1 MTTYRPFSS
10 VLLLCALLVV
20 CGESAAQNS
29 ASSDA
34 DLSGLTLSAGTL
46 DPAFARDSLSYTATV
61 ANSIDSLTIMP
72 TSNHNGATITVNGT
86 SVSSGSA
93 SSAISLSV
101 GENTITIV
109 VAAEDGKTTKTY
121 TVTVE
126 RGVNIPDANLRATI
140 EGALEK
146 LSGAIITPSE
156 MATLTGLD
164 AVSQNISDLTGLEY
178 ATRLD
183 SLILH
188 HNRISDIS
196 ALSGLTSLKE
206 LDLWSNRISDIS
218 ALSGLTSLK
227 DLNLWSNRISDIS
240 ALSGL
245 TSLTGLGLHYN
256 RISDISALSGL
267 TSLTGL
273 GLENNSIS
281 DISALSGLTSLTF
294 LGLENNSIFD
304 ISALS
309 GLTSLKYLYLHD
321 NHISD
326 ISALS
331 GLTSLIELYLHDN
344 HISDISAL
352 SGLTSLTTFLRLENN
367 RIFDIS
373 ALSGLTSLK
382 YLYLDNNRISDIS
395 ALSGLTSLSAL
406 YIKGNPLSYPSF
418 ITHIPALKHRGVN
431 VYYHFRPLASL
442 VKISG
447 DDQTGTAG
455 SRLSDP
461 LIVEVRG
468 ENDVA
473 FAGVP
478 VTFSVTAGGGS
489 LSTTTDTTDAN
500 GRASTRLT
508 LGATGA
514 DTVVAAIDVSNIDK
528 SVTFTTATGGTADL
542 KGLTLSAGTLVPA
555 FARDSLSYTATVA
568 NSTTS
573 LTVTPTSNHNGATI
587 TVNGTSVSSGSASSA
602 ISLSVGENTIT
613 IVVAAEDG
621 ITTKTY
627 TVTVGHG
634 VNIPD
639 ANLRVAIEGAL
650 KKTSGAIITPSEM
663 ATLTHLYARG
673 ISDMTGLEY
682 AISLDT
688 LNLRTTNISDI
699 SALSGLTSLK
709 VLIISDNGNTTPLSD
724 ISALSGLTSLKK
736 LIIGG
741 YSNTNISDIS
751 ALSGLTSLTFLNL
764 SGNNI
769 SDISA
774 LSGLTSLTSLGLHY
788 NRISDISALSGLTS
802 LTGLNLSY
810 NRISDISALSGL
822 TSLTGLDIR
831 ANPLSYPSLTTHIPA
846 LQSRGV
852 YVSYDT
858 RTVTSF
864 IKTSGDDQT
873 GTAGSSLSYP
883 FRVQVWSQGN
893 FPGFAGVPVAFSVTA
908 GGGSLSTTTDTTD
921 AYGRA
926 STRLTLGAAGA
937 NTVKAIIDVSDID
950 KSVTFTATA
959 IDVTTDLKLTLSAG
973 TLKLTLSAGTLVP
986 AFDGSLS
993 YTATVAN
1000 SIDRLTVT
1008 PTSDHNGA
1016 TITVNGTSVSS
1027 GSASSAISLS
1037 VGENTITIVVAAE
1050 DGTTKTY
1057 TVTVERGANIP
1068 DANLRAAIEGALK
1081 KSSGAIITPSEM
1093 ATLTHLY
1100 ARGISDM
1107 TGLEY
1112 AISLD
1117 TLSLQ
1122 RSGIS
1127 DISALSGLTSLTT
1140 LNLYRNTNLSDI
1152 SALSGLTSLTTLNLQ
1167 LNPISDISALSGL
1180 TSLKE
1185 LVLVS
1190 NNLSDISAL
1199 SGLTSL
1205 TTLNLFG
1212 PSLSDISALSGL
1224 TNLELLDI
1232 GGANLSD
1239 ISVLSGLTSLT
1250 TLWLP
1255 GNRISDISVLS
1266 GLTSL
1271 TTLWLPGNRISDI
1284 SALSGL
1290 TSLRDLSLHRNRI
1303 SDISALS
1310 GLTSLKDLE
1319 LRFNPLNYPS
1329 LSTHIPA
1336 LQSRGVDVFYDTRTL
1351 TSLVKISGDDQTG
1364 TAGSRLSDPFI
1375 VEVRDQNDV
1384 AFAGVPVAFS
1394 VMAGGGALST
1404 TTDTTDANGRASTRL
1419 TLGAVGANTVK
1430 AIIDVSDIDKSVAF
1444 TVTAAQGTG
1453 PVTVVTEPGQVTGV
1467 TVAPGEGYL
1476 GVSWDA
1482 VNGATGYKVQW
1493 KSGDAVYAS
1502 DRQQVI
1508 DNGSKTSATIAG
1520 LTAGTEYTVRV
1531 IATLTDADDGQ
1542 PSVDVTG
1549 TPSDRPPSPP
1559 PAPPD
1564 PTPDHLPSFKGSTV
1578 TAQRYRTGT
1587 TISITL
1593 PTATGGDEA
1602 LTYAL
1607 TPALPSG
1614 LTFDATTR
1622 ELSGTPGEIMDET
1635 EYTLTATDT
1644 DGDATTLTFTLAV
1657 VEDRLP
1663 SFSDSTRVAAQRHEQ
1678 GTAIAPLTLP
1688 TATGG
1693 DEALTYALTPA
1704 LPSGLTFDATTRV
1717 LSGTPQEALDATEYT
1732 LTATDADG
1740 DVATLTFTLAV
1751 IADRLPAFG
1760 DGTRIAAQRYF
1771 IGGNVRVT
1779 LPEATGGDGTL
1790 VYILL
1795 PALPKGLRFDSV
1807 THTISGTPSKVLT
1820 ETEYTLSAFDAD
1832 GDFAS
1837 LTFTLEVQPLTA
1849 DFNGDGQVNFAD
1861 FIAFVFKFGMRRGDA
1876 GYDARYDLDSDGEI
1890 GFSDGQIFID
1900 QFDPGG

>member
-1 MTTYRPFSS
+1 
-10 VLLLCALLVV
+10 
-20 CGESAAQNS
+20 
-29 ASSDA
+29 
-34 DLSGLTLSAGTL
+34 
-46 DPAFARDSLSYTATV
+46 
-61 ANSIDSLTIMP
+61 
-72 TSNHNGATITVNGT
+72 
-86 SVSSGSA
+86 
-93 SSAISLSV
+93 
-101 GENTITIV
+101 
-109 VAAEDGKTTKTY
+109 
-121 TVTVE
+121 
-126 RGVNIPDANLRATI
+126 
-140 EGALEK
+140 
-146 LSGAIITPSE
+146 
-156 MATLTGLD
+156 
-164 AVSQNISDLTGLEY
+164 
-178 ATRLD
+178 
-183 SLILH
+183 
-188 HNRISDIS
+188 
-196 ALSGLTSLKE
+196 
-206 LDLWSNRISDIS
+206 
-218 ALSGLTSLK
+218 
-227 DLNLWSNRISDIS
+227 
-240 ALSGL
+240 
-245 TSLTGLGLHYN
+245 
-256 RISDISALSGL
+256 
-267 TSLTGL
+267 
-273 GLENNSIS
+273 
-281 DISALSGLTSLTF
+281 
-294 LGLENNSIFD
+294 
-304 ISALS
+304 
-309 GLTSLKYLYLHD
+309 
-321 NHISD
+321 
-326 ISALS
+326 
-331 GLTSLIELYLHDN
+331 
-344 HISDISAL
+344 
-352 SGLTSLTTFLRLENN
+352 
-367 RIFDIS
+367 
-373 ALSGLTSLK
+373 
-382 YLYLDNNRISDIS
+382 
-395 ALSGLTSLSAL
+395 
-406 YIKGNPLSYPSF
+406 
-418 ITHIPALKHRGVN
+418 
-431 VYYHFRPLASL
+431 
-442 VKISG
+442 
-447 DDQTGTAG
+447 
-455 SRLSDP
+455 
-461 LIVEVRG
+461 
-468 ENDVA
+468 
-473 FAGVP
+473 
-478 VTFSVTAGGGS
+478 
-489 LSTTTDTTDAN
+489 
-500 GRASTRLT
+500 
-508 LGATGA
+508 
-514 DTVVAAIDVSNIDK
+514 
-528 SVTFTTATGGTADL
+528 
-542 KGLTLSAGTLVPA
+542 
-555 FARDSLSYTATVA
+555 
-568 NSTTS
+568 
-573 LTVTPTSNHNGATI
+573 
-587 TVNGTSVSSGSASSA
+587 
-602 ISLSVGENTIT
+602 
-613 IVVAAEDG
+613 
-621 ITTKTY
+621 
-627 TVTVGHG
+627 
-634 VNIPD
+634 
-639 ANLRVAIEGAL
+639 
-650 KKTSGAIITPSEM
+650 
-663 ATLTHLYARG
+663 
-673 ISDMTGLEY
+673 MTGLEY

-764 SGNNI
+764 AANNI

-1239 ISVLSGLTSLT
+1239 ISA
-1250 TLWLP
+1250 
-1255 GNRISDISVLS
+1255 LS

-1384 AFAGVPVAFS
+1384 AFAGVPVTFS
-1394 VMAGGGALST
+1394 VTAGGGSLST

-1430 AIIDVSDIDKSVAF
+1430 AIIDVADIDKSVTF
-1444 TVTAAQGTG
+1444 TVTAAQVTG

-1508 DNGSKTSATIAG
+1508 DNGGKTSATIAG

-1531 IATLTDADDGQ
+1531 IATLTNADDGP

-1564 PTPDHLPSFKGSTV
+1564 PTPDYLPSFKGSTV

-1587 TISITL
+1587 AINITL
-1593 PTATGGDEA
+1593 PQATGGDEA

-1614 LTFDATTR
+1614 LSFDAKTR

-1644 DGDATTLTFTLAV
+1644 DGDATTLTFTLV
-1657 VEDRLP
+1657 VAADRLP
-1663 SFSDSTRVAAQRHEQ
+1663 SFSDATRVAAQRHEQ
-1678 GTAIAPLTLP
+1678 GTTIAPLTLP

-1704 LPSGLTFDATTRV
+1704 LPSGLTFDAKTRV

-1732 LTATDADG
+1732 LTATDSDG

-1760 DGTRIAAQRYF
+1760 DGTRVAAQRYF
-1771 IGGNVRVT
+1771 IGDNVHMT

-1795 PALPKGLRFDSV
+1795 PFLPSGLRFDSA
-1807 THTISGTPSKVLT
+1807 THTISGTPSRVLT

-1861 FIAFVFKFGMRRGDA
+1861 FMSFFGKFGTRRGDA
-1876 GYDARYDLDSDGEI
+1876 EYDARYDLDSDGEI
-1890 GFSDGQIFID
+1890 GASDGQIFID
-1900 QFDPGG
+1900 QFGTGG